1 MNIRLDSKEKT
12 EQVRHFLLELKR
24 MEGIEPFLVIEDIQ
38 KYGIYDFC
46 YVNERSTSFD
56 IIEKKLKEEQYACFQ
71 ELAEEIKLIFVT
83 VSDYVFMGDEL
94 QLTCGKFIKIVCEFE
109 KDFIKCFESV
119 APPLPR

>member
-94 QLTCGKFIKIVCEFE
+94 QLTSGKFIKIVCEFE